1 MTPAATVTSLSGL
14 VTAHAKQLF
23 GELADLDRYDEQVSG
38 LKSELSKHGYSMI
51 PFEKIGIQKTFVFL
65 HATHVVKI
73 GGSSDYEGRQY
84 EQWPQDSK
92 QLIARTERLEDDK
105 GNALNVIVQERC
117 VPMGQVR
124 GIIAK
129 IISDSHEGNWGVRQ
143 NSDGSYSLVIFDF
156 VM

>member
-1 MTPAATVTSLSGL
+1 VALVNTATSLSGL
-14 VTAHAKQLF
+14 VTDHARAMF
-23 GELADLDRYDEQVSG
+23 GELANLDRYDVQV
-38 LKSELSKHGYSMI
+38 KEIRRELEKCGYAMI

-65 HATHVVKI
+65 HSTHVVKI

-84 EQWPQDSK
+84 EEWPDDSK
-92 QLIARTERLEDDK
+92 QLIARTERLMDN
-105 GNALNVIVQERC
+105 GVAMNVIVQERC

-124 GIIAK
+124 GIISK